1 MSHRIL
7 AVTLFALTA
16 VSSAGA
22 QTPLP
27 APTPPPVTKPLFT
40 WNDAILGAGFVAGTF
55 ALFPLDK
62 HYADVLQ
69 EPGRQDN
76 RFFKDAAT
84 FFNTTAQPG
93 SVIIGVGLY
102 TYGRLAKKERI
113 ADLGLHGTEA
123 LIAGALIA
131 DVLKIGF
138 GRARPFV
145 TGNDSVANPGN
156 WQFMR
161 GRKSGDFQS
170 FPSGHTTAAFAAA
183 AAVTNET
190 SRWWPGSQ
198 WYVGPIMFGG
208 AAMVGASRMYNN
220 RHWASDVML
229 GAAIG
234 TFAGNKVVR
243 YNHRTNP
250 NNRLDRWLLSAN
262 VRPTSN
268 GLQLSLSFIP
278 TFTQ

>member
-1 MSHRIL
+1 MPHSRL
-7 AVTLFALTA
+7 GTVLLVFVAL
-16 VSSAGA
+16 SSASG
-22 QTPLP
+22 QTS
-27 APTPPPVTKPLFT
+27 APPTTVTTHHPLFT
-40 WNDAILGAGFVAGTF
+40 WNDALLGAGFVAGTF

-62 HYADVLQ
+62 HYATQLQ

-76 RFFKDAAT
+76 RFYQDAAK

-102 TYGRLAKKERI
+102 GYGKLAKKERV

-123 LIAGALIA
+123 LVVGALVA

-145 TGNDSVANPGN
+145 TGSDSTPNPGN

-170 FPSGHTTAAFAAA
+170 FPSGHTVAGFAAA
-183 AAVTNET
+183 AAVTNEA

-198 WYVGPIMFGG
+198 WYVGPVMFGG
-208 AAMVGASRMYNN
+208 AALIGASRMYNN

-243 YNHRTNP
+243 YNHKTNP
-250 NNRLDRWLLSAN
+250 NNRLDRWLLSGN
-262 VRPTSN
+262 VRPTAN
-268 GLQLSLSFIP
+268 GLEVSFSFVP
-278 TFTQ
+278 AFTQ